1 MTSKT
6 SYFEPALFLR
16 GLKKTFPVWLAY
28 VVLWV
33 LFLPLSILNRAQ
45 WDPKAADIRELILS
59 GAIASVITTA
69 ILALALAWVLFRFLF
84 RTTTAYDIAALP
96 VRRESLF
103 CTNLLCGLAIAL
115 GTHLLIALITY
126 GASALIGLPNFGACL
141 QLVAAAM
148 LAFLGFFGFAV
159 LLCIIVGNAVAMP
172 LIYIVLNFT
181 VCVVVQISTQLLSN
195 FVYGLGS
202 VSDTVLSL
210 SLILSP
216 ILLVFNG
223 NIQVIWGWNADYTDK
238 VRVDLGGF
246 PYFYILAAMGLV
258 CAVLAFF
265 LFRRREME
273 RSGDVIAVRK
283 MQVTYSYRVLDLVSS
298 RQPAKNVPLY
308 CLNITPQEELDK
320 LSIPRETI
328 FVFRDRG
335 TGRPTKKERR
345 ELDGLMDGI
354 YYDGDE

>member
-69 ILALALAWVLFRFLF
+69 VLALALAWVLFRFLF

-103 CTNLLCGLAIAL
+103 LTNLLCGLAIAL

-148 LAFLGFFGFAV
+148 LAFLGFFGAA
-159 LLCIIVGNAVAMP
+159 LHHRGQRRCHAAHLYRAELHGLCRGPDQHGAA
-172 LIYIVLNFT
+172 
-181 VCVVVQISTQLLSN
+181 QQLCLR
-195 FVYGLGS
+195 
-202 VSDTVLSL
+202 
-210 SLILSP
+210 P
-216 ILLVFNG
+216 
-223 NIQVIWGWNADYTDK
+223 
-238 VRVDLGGF
+238 
-246 PYFYILAAMGLV
+246 
-258 CAVLAFF
+258 
-265 LFRRREME
+265 
-273 RSGDVIAVRK
+273 
-283 MQVTYSYRVLDLVSS
+283 
-298 RQPAKNVPLY
+298 RQ
-308 CLNITPQEELDK
+308 CL
-320 LSIPRETI
+320 
-328 FVFRDRG
+328 
-335 TGRPTKKERR
+335 
-345 ELDGLMDGI
+345 
-354 YYDGDE
+354 

>member
-69 ILALALAWVLFRFLF
+69 VLALALAWVLFRFLF

-103 CTNLLCGLAIAL
+103 LTNLLCGLAIAL

-172 LIYIVLNFT
+172 LIYIVLNFA

-223 NIQVIWGWNADYTDK
+223 NIQVI
-238 VRVDLGGF
+238 
-246 PYFYILAAMGLV
+246 
-258 CAVLAFF
+258 
-265 LFRRREME
+265 
-273 RSGDVIAVRK
+273 
-283 MQVTYSYRVLDLVSS
+283 
-298 RQPAKNVPLY
+298 
-308 CLNITPQEELDK
+308 
-320 LSIPRETI
+320 
-328 FVFRDRG
+328 
-335 TGRPTKKERR
+335 
-345 ELDGLMDGI
+345 
-354 YYDGDE
+354 

>member
-59 GAIASVITTA
+59 SAIASVVTTA

-84 RTTTAYDIAALP
+84 RTATSYDIAALP

-126 GASALIGLPNFGACL
+126 GASALIGFPNLSACME
-141 QLVAAAM
+141 LVAAAM
-148 LAFLGFFGFAV
+148 LSFLGFFGFAV
-159 LLCIIVGNAVAMP
+159 LLCIVVGNAVAMP

-181 VCVVVQISTQLLSN
+181 VYVVVQIATELLSN

-223 NIQVIWGWNADYTDK
+223 NIQLIWGWNADYTDK

-246 PYFYILAAMGLV
+246 PYFYIFAAMGPSARCWPSSCSADARWSAAATLSPSV
-258 CAVLAFF
+258 RCGPCFCACSPSAACSSLAICS
-265 LFRRREME
+265 RC
-273 RSGDVIAVRK
+273 
-283 MQVTYSYRVLDLVSS
+283 SS
-298 RQPAKNVPLY
+298 ATPT
-308 CLNITPQEELDK
+308 IT
-320 LSIPRETI
+320 SR
-328 FVFRDRG
+328 
-335 TGRPTKKERR
+335 
-345 ELDGLMDGI
+345 
-354 YYDGDE
+354 

>member
-69 ILALALAWVLFRFLF
+69 VLALALAWVLFRFLF

-103 CTNLLCGLAIAL
+103 LTNLLCGLAIAL

-202 VSDTVLSL
+202 VSSGDGMRITRIKSA
-210 SLILSP
+210 STSAASRISTFSPQWASSARCWPSSCSADARWSAAATLSP
-216 ILLVFNG
+216 S
-223 NIQVIWGWNADYTDK
+223 
-238 VRVDLGGF
+238 GGF
-246 PYFYILAAMGLV
+246 GPCFCACSPSAARSSLAM
-258 CAVLAFF
+258 CS
-265 LFRRREME
+265 RC
-273 RSGDVIAVRK
+273 
-283 MQVTYSYRVLDLVSS
+283 SS
-298 RQPAKNVPLY
+298 ATPT
-308 CLNITPQEELDK
+308 IT
-320 LSIPRETI
+320 SR
-328 FVFRDRG
+328 
-335 TGRPTKKERR
+335 
-345 ELDGLMDGI
+345 
-354 YYDGDE
+354 